1 MLFKSV
7 GLINVTKEVNVYR
20 EQKKS
25 SRNVQRLEVREEMR
39 TQQRGDEA
47 EEGAVSPVRQEPS
60 RRICPGSH

>member
-7 GLINVTKEVNVYR
+7 GLNNVTKGVNVYR

-47 EEGAVSPVRQEPS
+47 EEGAVSPVRREPS